1 MIKLKYNDKE
11 IDLEKEGISPIVDI
25 GRKVITIYLRGEAD
39 VVDAYDIKDIVSSN
53 PTSIRVNNYKFELS
67 SITAILS
74 IGLLEL
80 ELERKLI

>member
-39 VVDAYDIKDIVSSN
+39 VVDEYDIKDIVNSN
-53 PTSIRVNNYKFELS
+53 PTSVIVNEYRFDLEK
-67 SITAILS
+67 ITAILS
-74 IGLLEL
+74 KGLLVIK
-80 ELERKLI
+80 LERKLI